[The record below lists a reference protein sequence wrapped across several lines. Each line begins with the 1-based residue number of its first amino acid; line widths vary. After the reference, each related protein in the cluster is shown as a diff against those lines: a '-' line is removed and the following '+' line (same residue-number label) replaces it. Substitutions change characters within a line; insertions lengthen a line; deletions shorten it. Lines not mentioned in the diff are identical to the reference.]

1 MCKCHVRRERS
12 RKLSIFLMIFKM
24 FMNQEKE
31 RGQSRFSITSKNEV
45 VLSCAVG
52 VVYFVPTR
60 EDEG

>member
-1 MCKCHVRRERS
+1 
-12 RKLSIFLMIFKM
+12 MIFKM